1 MMDLVFLIVTLL
13 FFAAAWGFVKLCD
26 RLMGGKA

>member
-1 MMDLVFLIVTLL
+1 MDILFAAVIIL
-13 FFAAAWGFVKLCD
+13 FFTASWGFVRLCD

>member
-1 MMDLVFLIVTLL
+1 MDILFAAVIIL
-13 FFAAAWGFVKLCD
+13 FFAASWGFVRLCD

>member
-1 MMDLVFLIVTLL
+1 MDLVFLTITLL
-13 FFAAAWGFVKLCD
+13 LFGASWGLVKLCD